1 MIDLGGNNG
10 VDGSGESMVNGRDQ
24 IVGRV
29 YSK

>member
-10 VDGSGESMVNGRDQ
+10 VDGSGDCMVNGRDR